1 MRVPLDARRSFAQ
14 HEPGPSTTAGCCM
27 KTPENRT
34 NFSKS
39 PAASHSRSRGPR
51 RTSPGKNSRAPKPG
65 QDAAGNTCSVND
77 ADGTRLNKA
86 IAASGLCARRKADE
100 LIFSGRV
107 TVNGI
112 PETTPGRRVLPGDS
126 IAVDGEPLPARQE
139 HIYLLLHKP
148 VGIVCTVSDPQGR
161 PTVMDCLPEDM
172 RCLGL
177 FPVGRLDY
185 FSEGLLLLTNDGE
198 LANRLIHP
206 RHHVDKVYEVLVRG
220 AVPER
225 HLKIMR
231 GGMRLLDGTPLLPVE
246 ACRVPG
252 PDRRDTLLRLVLR
265 QGVNRQIRRMC
276 DDLGLT
282 ILRLRRV
289 SEGVLSLGGLKPG
302 DVRFLEPREWQAL
315 RKSVGLPE
323 MP

>member
-1 MRVPLDARRSFAQ
+1 MKDPNKPTGRSKALNDHG
-14 HEPGPSTTAGCCM
+14 HEPP
-27 KTPENRT
+27 R
-34 NFSKS
+34 
-39 PAASHSRSRGPR
+39 PAASVKPGNGTR
-51 RTSPGKNSRAPKPG
+51 SPG
-65 QDAAGNTCSVND
+65 AAADNLSVSGS
-77 ADGTRLNKA
+77 AEGVRLNKV

-100 LIFSGRV
+100 LVFAGRV

-112 PETTPGRRVLPGDS
+112 PETNPGRRVLPVELIS
-126 IAVDGEPLPARQE
+126 VDGKPLHARQE
-139 HIYLLLHKP
+139 HTYLLLNKP
-148 VGIVCTVSDPQGR
+148 VGTICTVSDPQGR
-161 PTVMDCLPEDM
+161 PTVMDLLPEKAHG
-172 RCLGL
+172 LGL

-225 HLKIMR
+225 HLETMR
-231 GGMRLLDGTPLLPVE
+231 KGMRLSDGTPLLPV
-246 ACRVPG
+246 AASSARAG
-252 PDRRDTLLRLVLR
+252 DSRDTQLRLVLR

-289 SEGVLSLGGLKPG
+289 AEGGLRLGSLKPG
-302 DVRFLEPREWQAL
+302 ESRFLEPREWRAL
-315 RKSVGLPE
+315 RKSAGLTE
-323 MP
+323 KA